1 MDYNT
6 SLDKIIIKEYGR
18 NVQKMISQTLLIESK
33 EVRTMMAKA
42 IIRVMSQLNPN
53 GKDSVDY
60 WHKLWDHLFIMSNFE
75 LDIYSPYPM
84 PDKNKLEIKPAPL
97 PYPKNKIKFPPYGKN
112 IEVMISKAIEFEEGE
127 EKEAFIGDI
136 ANHLKKQY
144 LNWNRDSVNDTLITE
159 HLKILSDGKLTLSAG
174 FKFVNTREVL
184 LQNQILNAAANKSNL
199 AKRKMKKGVK
209 PSKSFFKKK

>member
-18 NVQKMISQTLLIESK
+18 NVQKMISQTLVIESK
-33 EVRTMMAKA
+33 EVRTLMAKA

-75 LDIYSPYPM
+75 LDIDSPYPM
-84 PDKNKLEIKPAPL
+84 PDRNKLDVKPEPL

-112 IEVMISKAIEFEEGE
+112 IEVMIAKAIEFEEGV
-127 EKEAFIGDI
+127 EKETFIGDI

-144 LNWNRDSVNDTLITE
+144 LNWNRDSVNDALITE
-159 HLKILSDGKLTLSAG
+159 HLKILSDGKLNLSEN

-184 LQNQILNAAANKSNL
+184 LQNQLLNAANNKNNQ
-199 AKRKMKKGVK
+199 AKRKIKKGMK
-209 PSKSFFKKK
+209 PTKGFFKKK